1 MKRENRTNKARGASA
16 PRPSFTD
23 PTLIQEIEALRRLD
37 VPDLIAKYEELWGKP
52 PRLKNREALF
62 KRCAWKLQEIRLGGL
77 SATASKRLEELIAD
91 IRLPLGED
99 RRTVRGALRKAP
111 RIGQPGVGAVLTR
124 TWNGQTIEVK
134 VIDGGFEYEGVVY
147 RSLSAVA
154 KAITGAHWNGKL
166 FFGIVGRRK
175 A

>member
-1 MKRENRTNKARGASA
+1 MKRNDRTKARGASA

-23 PTLIQEIEALRRLD
+23 PTIVKEIEALRRLD
-37 VPDLIAKYEELWGKP
+37 VPALIERYGEVWGKE
-52 PRLKNREALF
+52 PRIRNREGLW
-62 KRCAWKLQEIRLGGL
+62 KRIAWKIQEQRLGGL
-77 SATASKRLEELIAD
+77 SAMASKRLEELIAD